1 MKSIKRAVSMLL
13 ITLFVVSVA
22 YAEYVPKVVKLN
34 MLERF
39 VIGSILPKEMSFASW
54 KIINDLRGE
63 IAPTEAEMKTLD
75 MKPNPDG
82 EGVIANWDAVSEKEI
97 VFGEIAENLIVDAL
111 KKLDS
116 ENKLMQEHLTVYE
129 KFVK

>member
-1 MKSIKRAVSMLL
+1 MKSIKRAVSTLL
-13 ITLFVVSVA
+13 ISLFMVSVA
-22 YAEYVPKVVKLN
+22 SAEYTPKVVKLN
-34 MLERF
+34 ILERL
-39 VIGSILPKEMSFASW
+39 VIGNMLPKEMSFAAW
-54 KIINDLRGE
+54 GIINALRNDL
-63 IAPTEAEMKTLD
+63 APTEAEMKALD